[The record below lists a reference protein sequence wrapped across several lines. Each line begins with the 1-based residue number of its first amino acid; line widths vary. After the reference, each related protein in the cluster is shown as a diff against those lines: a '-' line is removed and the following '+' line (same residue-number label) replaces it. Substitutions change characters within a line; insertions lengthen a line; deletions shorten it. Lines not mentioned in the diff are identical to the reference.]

1 MLFRIIAPMSTAV
14 IATIGL
20 WSAVGHW
27 NAWFDS
33 LIYVNDLKKHVLQ
46 IWLRRIVITASDTL
60 TIQAEQAFDEASL
73 RPVRPQTLHSAA
85 IFVAMAP
92 ILAVYPFIQKYFVK
106 GVIIGSLK
114 G

>member
-1 MLFRIIAPMSTAV
+1 VA
-14 IATIGL
+14 
-20 WSAVGHW
+20 HW

-60 TIQAEQAFDEASL
+60 TIQAERAFDEASL